1 MSNKDIS
8 GTINYKSLTF
18 YFHFNEQT
26 LKMYPSKEQQD
37 SVNQWGSKELV
48 RGVYTLGNP
57 ILLEDDY
64 LVGKSDEIGKTIIF
78 IPKSKQITKSNSV
91 IIIETQMYFVLPW
104 NTNQISEIN
113 FFGPE
118 IDAIYPCN
126 NNITIAKS
134 NENAGEFIITTAN
147 YETTTSDQKTFL
159 YKERNI
165 KVDFSISRII
175 NFSTYEKPPL
185 QMQSSLNFYFD
196 KTDDYLF
203 VAELSS
209 LASKFI
215 SYLCYRNNIY
225 FSKIQLVILTEQNIK
240 SYGEI
245 IYCQKKGDIE
255 FNCIKDKRF
264 ISYDEFR
271 GYEHVILN
279 SLSSNTL
286 YTTHIPSSYEQGRH
300 INASTFILI
309 TAAFEWEFKNLYLE
323 GITKKQSTIEAE
335 EYVKN
340 IIEDLKNSHTGK
352 KKEIFRFLSK
362 LVRSDSLDSK
372 IIHTFNDLTDIAS
385 IFGKHIY
392 SLNEE
397 TLLINEMANRI
408 SKQRNNFAHGN
419 IDNEFIGLSLLDLI
433 FLERLI
439 YIMQLK
445 RIGLCDLEIKK
456 AINDLFK
463 CNLMIKE

>member
-1 MSNKDIS
+1 MSNKNIS

-26 LKMYPSKEQQD
+26 LKMYPSEEQQA
-37 SVNQWGSKELV
+37 SVNQWGNVELIH
-48 RGVYTLGNP
+48 GVYTLGNP

-78 IPKSKQITKSNSV
+78 IPKSNQVTKSNSV
-91 IIIETQMYFVLPW
+91 IIIEIQMYFILPW
-104 NTNQISEIN
+104 NTAQILEIS

-134 NENAGEFIITTAN
+134 NENAGEFIITTPTF
-147 YETTTSDQKTFL
+147 ETTTSNQKLFK

-203 VAELSS
+203 AAELSS
-209 LASKFI
+209 LASKFL
-215 SYLCYRNNIY
+215 SYLCYRNNIH
-225 FSKIQLVILTEQNIK
+225 FSKIQLVMLNEQNRK

-245 IYCQKKGDIE
+245 IYCQNKGDIE
-255 FNCIKDKRF
+255 FKCIKDKRF
-264 ISYDEFR
+264 ISYDEFK
-271 GYEHVILN
+271 GYEHIILDK
-279 SLSSNTL
+279 LSSNTL
-286 YTTHIPSSYEQGRH
+286 YTTHIPSSYEQGSH

-309 TAAFEWEFKNLYLE
+309 TAAFEWEFKNLYPE

-340 IIEDLKNSHTGK
+340 IIEDLKNNHTGK
-352 KKEIFRFLSK
+352 KKEILKFLSK
-362 LVRSDSLDSK
+362 LVRSDSLNSK
-372 IIHTFNDLTDIAS
+372 IIHAYNDLSNIANV
-385 IFGKHIY
+385 FGNHIY
-392 SLNEE
+392 TLNGE
-397 TLLINEMANRI
+397 TLLIKDMADRI

-445 RIGLCDLEIKK
+445 RIGLNDLEIKK
-456 AINDLFK
+456 AINNLFK
-463 CNLMIKE
+463 CNLMIEK